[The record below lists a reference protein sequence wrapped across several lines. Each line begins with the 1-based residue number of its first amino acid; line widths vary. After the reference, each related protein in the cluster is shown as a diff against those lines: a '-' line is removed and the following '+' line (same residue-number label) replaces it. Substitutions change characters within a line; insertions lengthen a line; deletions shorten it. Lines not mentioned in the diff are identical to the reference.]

1 MRFAALAAA
10 LLLAACQTQ
19 GQKVD
24 NRPVTVDGVTFA
36 PEAPGFTR
44 AEFYASLSDSAP
56 CVARVAK
63 YNPGISTT
71 ARHTGCDCVRREMA
85 DTFDMDLIQRLL
97 EEARGV
103 RKPLDRAT
111 LDDMGSRVII
121 QGAAAYRRCGLRYND

>member
-1 MRFAALAAA
+1 MRKIALAAA
-10 LLLAACQTQ
+10 LLLAACQTATPQ
-19 GQKVD
+19 RNDG
-24 NRPVTVDGVTFA
+24 PVTVDGVTFGLVQ
-36 PEAPGFTR
+36 PGYTR

-63 YNPGISTT
+63 YNPNISVA
-71 ARHTGCDCVRREMA
+71 ARHSGCDCVRREMA

-97 EEARGV
+97 EEARGI
-103 RKPLDRAT
+103 RKPIDRVT